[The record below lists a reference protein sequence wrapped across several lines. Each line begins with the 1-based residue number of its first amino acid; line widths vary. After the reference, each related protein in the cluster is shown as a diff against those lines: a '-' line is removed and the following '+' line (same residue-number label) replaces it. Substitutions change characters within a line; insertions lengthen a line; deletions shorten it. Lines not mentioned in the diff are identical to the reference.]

1 SKGLA
6 AGWTD
11 VLTPTVVSSFRYG
24 FTRGGNETAGI
35 LASNYEWFR
44 GLSTPFGTTTGVA
57 RIVPVHT
64 FGEDLSWNKGAH
76 DFRFGGVLRLINNK
90 STNYANSFSV
100 ASSNPSW
107 LTGSGNDLTPPSL
120 GVSSG
125 DLQNTQY
132 AVASV
137 LGLESQG
144 TASYNYKVNGSL
156 ITPGLPV

>member
-1 SKGLA
+1 
-6 AGWTD
+6 
-11 VLTPTVVSSFRYG
+11 
-24 FTRGGNETAGI
+24 
-35 LASNYEWFR
+35 
-44 GLSTPFGTTTGVA
+44 
-57 RIVPVHT
+57 
-64 FGEDLSWNKGAH
+64 LSWNKGAH
-76 DFRFGGVLRLINNK
+76 DFRFGGVVRLINNK

-132 AVASV
+132 AIASV

-156 ITPGLPV
+156 ITPGLPVTRNFANHEGEIYAQDTWRVTRNLTVTAGIRFSLEPPVYEVNGQQASTNVGLSQFLCARAN